1 MEDSIL
7 DMVTETV
14 NPFENIKGPVK
25 YKNNNKK
32 TILANLLI
40 NHIDMDINDPS
51 GFNGDY
57 NLYLEIM
64 EDLSNL
70 NDFNIPLP

>member
-1 MEDSIL
+1 
-7 DMVTETV
+7 
-14 NPFENIKGPVK
+14 
-25 YKNNNKK
+25 
-32 TILANLLI
+32 
-40 NHIDMDINDPS
+40 MDINDPS

>member
-32 TILANLLI
+32 LYWLI
-40 NHIDMDINDPS
+40 
-51 GFNGDY
+51 Y
-57 NLYLEIM
+57 
-64 EDLSNL
+64 
-70 NDFNIPLP
+70 